1 MPAFF
6 KDGEI
11 LTKKRKGTFYSDVI
25 ALIPA
30 YNAEKTIGNVV
41 RKTLRKVG
49 RCIVINDGSDDGTG
63 NAAVDAGA
71 ELIIH
76 VSNCGKGAAIRTGLN
91 CLRKISYKYV
101 VLLDADGQHEPGE
114 IARMV
119 QVAYRR
125 RAHLVCGNR
134 MSKPEGMPLICRVT
148 NRVMSK
154 VVSKLSGV
162 NLSDTQCGYRLLS
175 RRAIES
181 LRLTKS
187 DFEVDTEI
195 LYQVS
200 RKGFKVTEVTISSI
214 YTENHSSKVHVF
226 SDTFRFIRLVF
237 GLLISKSKS
246 MKKPEVKNRNLKG
259 RNNTALKG
267 TPPS

>member
-1 MPAFF
+1 MPQFL
-6 KDGEI
+6 KNGEI
-11 LTKKRKGTFYSDVI
+11 LTKKRKGTFYTDVI
-25 ALIPA
+25 AVIPA

-71 ELIIH
+71 ELIVH
-76 VSNCGKGAAIRTGLN
+76 VSNRGKGAAVRTALN

-114 IARMV
+114 IARLV
-119 QVAYRR
+119 QAAQRR
-125 RAHLVCGNR
+125 RAQLVCGNR
-134 MSKPEGMPLICRVT
+134 MSKPEGMPLIRRIT

-154 VVSKLSGV
+154 IVSKLCRLS
-162 NLSDTQCGYRLLS
+162 LSDTQCGYRLLS
-175 RRAIES
+175 RRAVES

-187 DFEVDTEI
+187 NFEVDTEI

-214 YTENHSSKVHVF
+214 YTEELSSHIHPF
-226 SDTFRFIRLVF
+226 SDTFRFLRLVF
-237 GLLISKSKS
+237 GLLISRSKS
-246 MKKPEVKNRNLKG
+246 IKKPKVK
-259 RNNTALKG
+259 
-267 TPPS
+267 S

>member
-1 MPAFF
+1 MPVFF

-114 IARMV
+114 IARLV
-119 QVAYRR
+119 QAAQRR

-134 MSKPEGMPLICRVT
+134 MSKPEGMPFIRRTT
-148 NRVMSK
+148 NNVMSK
-154 VVSKLSGV
+154 IVSKLCRV
-162 NLSDTQCGYRLLS
+162 NLADTQCGYRLLS
-175 RRAIES
+175 RRAVES

-187 DFEVDTEI
+187 NFEVDTEI

-200 RKGFKVTEVTISSI
+200 QKGFKVTEVTISSI
-214 YTENHSSKVHVF
+214 YTEKSSSNIHPF
-226 SDTFRFIRLVF
+226 SDTIRFFRLVF
-237 GLLISKSKS
+237 GLLISKSIS
-246 MKKPEVKNRNLKG
+246 MKKSKVENKKPEIKN
-259 RNNTALKG
+259 
-267 TPPS
+267 